1 MISSIARGVILM
13 GAIIAQKKLFI
24 FEISNK
30 NRGYGFVN

>member
-1 MISSIARGVILM
+1 LM

>member
-1 MISSIARGVILM
+1 M